1 MNTDGAGP
9 ASAETERESP
19 PVRVGSLR
27 DFVVENVSLL
37 AAIGGLIGIAT
48 FVSALPLYAVW
59 VRPYLTFLLLAAAVL
74 IWLEL
79 LAQWPTE
86 LMIHQGPPPP
96 ESPWRLVGFAYA
108 VQLTMVGFIGGFLW
122 RVPRLVAPTLAL
134 CIGVGLW
141 RFVLPKRL
149 KEQRGALVTTAIVAL
164 LISIAVLSLVHPT
177 YQSIFEDAR
186 LNEP

>member
-1 MNTDGAGP
+1 VNTDGARP
-9 ASAETERESP
+9 AAPETECESP

-59 VRPYLTFLLLAAAVL
+59 VRPYLIFLLLAAAVL

-96 ESPWRLVGFAYA
+96 ETSWRLVGFAY
-108 VQLTMVGFIGGFLW
+108 VLQLTMVGFVGGFLW

-141 RFVLPKRL
+141 RLVLPKRL
-149 KEQRGALVTTAIVAL
+149 KEQRGALVITAIVAL
-164 LISIAVLSLVHPT
+164 LISMAVLSLVHPT
-177 YQSIFEDAR
+177 YRSIFEEAR
-186 LNEP
+186 LNGP